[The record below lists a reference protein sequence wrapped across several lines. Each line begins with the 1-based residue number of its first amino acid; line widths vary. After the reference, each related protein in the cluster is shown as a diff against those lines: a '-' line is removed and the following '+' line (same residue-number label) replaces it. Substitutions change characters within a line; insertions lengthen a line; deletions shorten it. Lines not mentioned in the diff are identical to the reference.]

1 MKPDHQA
8 YGLPISSESIR
19 RTTAAW
25 LLLGLAALVTAGVY
39 SILLVLART
48 PMVQE
53 LTPFIDFFHIAL
65 VVHVNLSVLIWLLSM
80 TGETL
85 TAGTALSSRTMVRWI
100 TAARSMPGYAPVAPA
115 IRMPL

>member
-1 MKPDHQA
+1 MNPDHQA
-8 YGLPISSESIR
+8 YSLPISSESMR
-19 RTTAAW
+19 STTAAW
-25 LLLGLAALVTAGVY
+25 LLLGLAALVTAGLY

-80 TGETL
+80 TGVFWS
-85 TAGTALSSRTMVRWI
+85 LSSGREMPRWDRFSFWLA
-100 TAARSMPGYAPVAPA
+100 TGWHSRS
-115 IRMPL
+115 